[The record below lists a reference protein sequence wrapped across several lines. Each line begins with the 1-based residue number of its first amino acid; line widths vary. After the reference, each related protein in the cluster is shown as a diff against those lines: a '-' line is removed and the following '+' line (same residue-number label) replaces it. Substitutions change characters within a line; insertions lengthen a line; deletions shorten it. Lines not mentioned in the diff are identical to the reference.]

1 MRIVIAEDAVLLRVG
16 VIRVLDEA
24 GETVVAEVGDA
35 PTLIDAVELHRPD
48 VAIVDVRMPPD
59 MTDDGLR
66 AAIEIRQRWPKTAI
80 LVFSQY
86 VEEVFAAEL
95 LATGTVGLGYLLKE
109 RVAEVNEFVEA
120 VRRVGAGGTALDPEV
135 VAQLVARSSRQDPL
149 SRLTPRERE
158 VLALMAEGRSNQA
171 IAMSLVVSEGA
182 VEKHVSNVFSK
193 LDLPAAAPDN
203 RRVLAVLRWL
213 NS

>member
-1 MRIVIAEDAVLLRVG
+1 MLQNNKLVLDIRDDGVGGADSPEVGVFPAFRQSARSGRVDAGLEPEGRSNKRDGGDPMRIVIAEDAVLLRVG

-66 AAIEIRQRWPKTAI
+66 AAIEIRQRWPETAI

-120 VRRVGAGGTALDPEV
+120 VRRVGA
-135 VAQLVARSSRQDPL
+135 
-149 SRLTPRERE
+149 
-158 VLALMAEGRSNQA
+158 
-171 IAMSLVVSEGA
+171 
-182 VEKHVSNVFSK
+182 
-193 LDLPAAAPDN
+193 
-203 RRVLAVLRWL
+203 RRDRVG
-213 NS
+213 S